1 MFNFGCSPL
10 HVALFCEM
18 PRELKRSSV
27 HISPLTASVACREKC
42 NVNIKVKTQDLGFHR
57 IKILY
62 RIRLNEISE
71 KIVNEKEGFEIFSCD
86 FESSW
91 PTLQVNAKLLM
102 LKINFAKQSA
112 FR

>member
-27 HISPLTASVACREKC
+27 QISPLTASVGCREKC
-42 NVNIKVKTQDLGFHR
+42 NVDIKVKTQDLGFHR

-62 RIRLNEISE
+62 RIRLNEISD
-71 KIVNEKEGFEIFSCD
+71 KIVNEKEAIEIFLCD
-86 FESSW
+86 FDSSW
-91 PTLQVNAKLLM
+91 PTLQVNAKFLM
-102 LKINFAKQSA
+102 LRINLTKRFA